1 MKSRGP
7 LVAAIITA
15 VLCTSIAVAA
25 DRAALGKTEK
35 LRILVDKVI
44 MAHNKWVMTED
55 HVKEVADA
63 GFNVVSPRLGNDDMA
78 EVRKIA
84 NAAANCGIFHMPW
97 MRGTMIA
104 KGDVKMVW
112 ADGTEQEL
120 ASPNS
125 DELWDWMTDLIVKYA
140 QISVEQPA
148 LIGVF
153 LDYENYSPGG
163 EGNCYGLSYDDKI
176 LGEFAA
182 ARGIAL
188 PELSF
193 AERAKWLKSR
203 NLDKPF
209 AHFQISHWRE
219 RCRALRRA
227 VDAINP
233 TFQFCVYPAP
243 GTLFMTEAAYLE
255 WTSKAAPA
263 IWADPSIY
271 GRPAGLLPH
280 KEALEAN
287 RQILLRNVQIAR
299 SKKLPFIYAGGLD
312 PVVRGADPEF
322 SGRNAAMSACVTDG
336 YWVFYEGPTYTTT
349 HPEYFRWFGRANR
362 AIVRG
367 SQCAWAFRERRTPDP
382 GDAANF
388 VKQTEKPQIG
398 VFDTRNLM
406 RNMIAADDSYEVHE
420 LMGLSPEYLANFDV
434 IVLQNYNVAQQ
445 YDSPFVRTLRNWV
458 EQGGGAM
465 LAHDTAWFMDSPFPE
480 VATRAIPKHSVEAER
495 HVVDTDLK
503 VVLDHPALDGLA
515 VGTQFTPEFRDHMI
529 FRVGPK
535 GITVIENLFGDP
547 VYVLGE
553 VGKGRV
559 AFLGQYHGYRNELS
573 GAEKQ
578 AFMGVVKWLQGD

>member
-55 HVKEVADA
+55 HVKEIADA

-233 TFQFCVYPAP
+233 TFQFAFTRAGHAVHDR
-243 GTLFMTEAAYLE
+243 AAYLE
-255 WTSKAAPA
+255 WTRRLPLRSGPTL
-263 IWADPSIY
+263 DL
-271 GRPAGLLPH
+271 RPAGWHSPH

-287 RQILLRNVQIAR
+287 RQILLRNMQIAR
-299 SKKLPFIYAGGLD
+299 SKKLRFHL
-312 PVVRGADPEF
+312 RGHWTL
-322 SGRNAAMSACVTDG
+322 SCAAHLSFPGATRHECAS
-336 YWVFYEGPTYTTT
+336 PTATGSSTRPDVYPT
-349 HPEYFRWFGRANR
+349 HPNTPLVRKGQPRHRARQPVCVGFQGTQDAGPRR
-362 AIVRG
+362 AA
-367 SQCAWAFRERRTPDP
+367 SS
-382 GDAANF
+382 
-388 VKQTEKPQIG
+388 KQTEKPQIG

-406 RNMIAADDSYEVHE
+406 RNMIAADDSYEV
-420 LMGLSPEYLANFDV
+420 LSSWAWPR
-434 IVLQNYNVAQQ
+434 
-445 YDSPFVRTLRNWV
+445 VR
-458 EQGGGAM
+458 
-465 LAHDTAWFMDSPFPE
+465 
-480 VATRAIPKHSVEAER
+480 
-495 HVVDTDLK
+495 
-503 VVLDHPALDGLA
+503 
-515 VGTQFTPEFRDHMI
+515 EFRRDCPA
-529 FRVGPK
+529 R
-535 GITVIENLFGDP
+535 L
-547 VYVLGE
+547 
-553 VGKGRV
+553 
-559 AFLGQYHGYRNELS
+559 QC
-573 GAEKQ
+573 GA
-578 AFMGVVKWLQGD
+578 A